1 MNELVDLVR
10 ARTPLVHCITASV
23 SANLVANTLL
33 AASARP
39 MMTQTRAE
47 APALVAIADALLVNL
62 GVLSVEALDAIPPTV
77 AAARSAGKPWVLD
90 PAGVGAAPVRTPL
103 AQRLLSERPAVVR
116 ANASEVLVLAGHGS
130 GGRGA
135 DSVDTTDDALDAAR
149 DLARRHDTVVALSG
163 AVDVITDGERVAKV
177 AAGHQLLTRVT
188 GTGCSLGG
196 LVAAC
201 CGVGEPFEAAV
212 TATAWLGVAGERA
225 AGSAAGPGTFAVH
238 LLDALASLTPDEI
251 GSRTVAHW
259 GP

>member
-1 MNELVDLVR
+1 MNALVDLVR

-47 APALVAIADALLVNL
+47 APTLVGIADALLVNL
-62 GVLSVEALDAIPPTV
+62 GVLSVEALEAIPPTV
-77 AAARSAGKPWVLD
+77 TAARAAGKPWVLD

-103 AQRLLSERPAVVR
+103 ARRLLSERPAVIR
-116 ANASEVLVLAGHGS
+116 ANASEVLVLAGHGA

-135 DSVDTTDDALDAAR
+135 DSVDTTDEALDAAR
-149 DLARRHDTVVALSG
+149 ELALRHGTVVALSG
-163 AVDVITDGERVAKV
+163 AVDVITDGERVVKV
-177 AAGHQLLTRVT
+177 ASGHPLLTRVT

-201 CGVGEPFEAAV
+201 CAVGEPFEAAV
-212 TATAWLGVAGERA
+212 TASAWLGVAGERA
-225 AGSAAGPGTFAVH
+225 AARAAGPGTFAVH
-238 LLDALASLTPDEI
+238 LLDALADFSEGEI
-251 GSRTVAHW
+251 ESRQTAVD
-259 GP
+259 